1 MPAQPTPKKY
11 YSTREAAK
19 LLGVSLTTVQSMVE
33 KGQLQAWKTSGGHRR
48 IGEDAVQKALNQRQP
63 GGSVERAGNSKYSVL
78 IAEDDPVLCKLYE
91 KTIGTWKMPIDLT
104 ILQNGIEV
112 TFLIERTRPDLL
124 ILDLKMP
131 RMDGF
136 QLLKII
142 RSYPEYDAMDIVVV
156 SGMDSADI
164 AKRGGLAPGVAE
176 FPKPVPWQQLRG
188 FMQAAISR
196 RQLSVAR

>member
-1 MPAQPTPKKY
+1 MPAQTTPKKY

-33 KGQLQAWKTSGGHRR
+33 KGELQAWKTSGGHRR

-63 GGSVERAGNSKYSVL
+63 GGSVERAGSSKYSIL

-104 ILQNGIEV
+104 IVQNGIEV

-131 RMDGF
+131 RMDVF
-136 QLLKII
+136 SCSKSFAAIPNMMRWISLSLAAWTAPISPNAVASRRVWRNF
-142 RSYPEYDAMDIVVV
+142 RSRYRGNSCA
-156 SGMDSADI
+156 ALCRRRC
-164 AKRGGLAPGVAE
+164 RGG
-176 FPKPVPWQQLRG
+176 
-188 FMQAAISR
+188 S
-196 RQLSVAR
+196 